1 MNADKHRQAMRHK
14 PQAAGDQ
21 RQTTLDKIRAQ
32 VEKLRRELNYHNYR
46 YYVLD
51 APEISDCDFDQLLKR
66 LQKLESEHP
75 ELVTPDSPTRR
86 VGGEPLK
93 MFANVR
99 HEIPMLSLDNTY
111 SFGELREFDARV
123 RKVLASGVEYLVEQK
138 VDGVAVSL
146 KYEAGR
152 FVLGATRGDG
162 EIGDD
167 VTNNIRTIR
176 SLPLEVRDAEKTQ
189 KRRRKDAVRSPQPTA
204 HSLLADFEVRGE
216 VLLTKRQ
223 FAEINR
229 EREEEGEAL
238 FANPRNACAG
248 TLKLLDP
255 KLVAQRKLD
264 LFIHTIPVPP
274 SGRLE
279 TDSQVLAALTRAGF
293 KVVPHTRPFVTID
306 EVIAY
311 VQEWDAR
318 RETLPYEVDGMVV
331 KVNSFAQRTELGE
344 TAKSPRWAVAY
355 KYAPK
360 QAVTIVRSID
370 FGVGRTGVVTP
381 VAVMDPVLLSGSTIR
396 HATLHNAAEVAR
408 KDIRVGDTVVI
419 EKAGE
424 VIPQVVKVVLEK
436 RPASAKPFKMP
447 EQCPSCLSRLV
458 REGEEVAWRCVNAS
472 CPAQI
477 QRRLEHFVGRNALDI
492 EGFGE
497 KLIVMLVEKG
507 VVRDFADLYALDRP
521 TLQSLER
528 MGEKS
533 SQNLLDAL
541 ERSNSRPFANLLFA
555 LGIRHVGISAARLL
569 VRHFPDIKDLE
580 QADAGQIA
588 AIPGIG
594 PVIAESIANFFSDQE
609 NLKLIERL
617 RKVGLPMSQPGTE
630 GPKPL
635 AGRTFVFTGG
645 LKRHT
650 RESAQELV
658 ARLGGT
664 PSSTVSKK
672 TDFVV
677 AGTDPGSKYDKAIK
691 LGVKTINEE
700 EFERMTNDER

>member
-1 MNADKHRQAMRHK
+1 MANDR
-14 PQAAGDQ
+14 
-21 RQTTLDKIRAQ
+21 IRAQ

-46 YYVLD
+46 YYVLND
-51 APEISDCDFDQLLKR
+51 PGISDYDFDQLLKR
-66 LQKLESEHP
+66 LQKLETEHP

-86 VGGEPLK
+86 VGGEPLET
-93 MFANVR
+93 FVSVR

-111 SFGELREFDARV
+111 SFDELREFDARV
-123 RKVLASGVEYLVEQK
+123 RKVFAAGVAYLVEQK

-152 FVLGATRGDG
+152 LALGATRGDG
-162 EIGDD
+162 ETGDD
-167 VTNNIRTIR
+167 VTNNVRTIR
-176 SLPLEVRDAEKTQ
+176 SLPLAVLPERENARAKG
-189 KRRRKDAVRSPQPTA
+189 RRNAGMTEQLT
-204 HSLLADFEVRGE
+204 DFEVRGE

-274 SGRLE
+274 SGRFATDLE
-279 TDSQVLAALTRAGF
+279 VLDALVRAGF
-293 KVVPHTRPFVTID
+293 KVIPHTRPMTTID
-306 EVIAY
+306 EVIAH
-311 VQEWDAR
+311 VQDWDTR

-331 KVNSFAQRTELGE
+331 KVNSFAQRTELGR

-355 KYAPK
+355 KYPPK
-360 QAVTIVRSID
+360 QATTVVHDID

-381 VAVMDPVLLSGSTIR
+381 VAVMDPVFLSGSTIQ
-396 HATLHNAAEVAR
+396 HATLHNADEVAR

-424 VIPQVVKVVLEK
+424 VIPQVVKVVLAK
-436 RPASAKPFKMP
+436 RPSSAKPFKMP
-447 EQCPSCLSRLV
+447 EQCPSCHSRLV
-458 REGEEVAWRCVNAS
+458 KEGEEVAWRCVNAS

-477 QRRLEHFVGRNALDI
+477 QRRLGHFVGRNALDI

-497 KLIVMLVEKG
+497 KLIVVLVEKKI
-507 VVRDFADLYALDRP
+507 VRDFADLYALDKP
-521 TLQSLER
+521 TLQNLER
-528 MGEKS
+528 MGDKS

-541 ERSNSRPFANLLFA
+541 EQSKTRPYASLLFA

-569 VRHFPDIKDLE
+569 ARHFPDIRDME

-594 PVIAESIANFFSDQE
+594 PVIAESIANFFHDKE

-617 RKVGLPMSQPGTE
+617 RKAGLQMSQPGTE

-635 AGRTFVFTGG
+635 AGKTFVFTGG

-650 RESAQELV
+650 RESAEELV

-664 PSSTVSKK
+664 PSSQVSKK
-672 TDFVV
+672 TDYVI
-677 AGTDPGSKYDKAIK
+677 AGTDPGSKYDKAKK
-691 LGVKTINEE
+691 LGVKIISED
-700 EFERMTNDER
+700 EFERMTKYE

>member
-1 MNADKHRQAMRHK
+1 MTSDR
-14 PQAAGDQ
+14 
-21 RQTTLDKIRAQ
+21 IRAQ

-46 YYVLD
+46 YYVLND
-51 APEISDCDFDQLLKR
+51 PEIPDYDFDRLLKR
-66 LQKLESEHP
+66 LEELEARHP
-75 ELVTPDSPTRR
+75 ELVTPDSPTQR

-93 MFANVR
+93 TFASVR

-111 SFGELREFDARV
+111 SLDELREFDARV
-123 RKVLASGVEYLVEQK
+123 RKVVNAGVGYLVEQK

-162 EIGDD
+162 ETGDD
-167 VTNNIRTIR
+167 VTNNLRTVR
-176 SLPLEVRDAEKTQ
+176 SLPLEMLDARTQ
-189 KRRRKDAVRSPQPTA
+189 PAFSGERSA
-204 HSLLADFEVRGE
+204 GKVGRLADFEVRGE
-216 VLLTKRQ
+216 VLLTKKQ

-255 KLVAQRKLD
+255 KLVAQRRLD

-274 SGRLE
+274 SGRFA
-279 TDSQVLAALTRAGF
+279 TDSEVLDALSRGGF
-293 KVVPHTRPFVTID
+293 KTIPHTQPLATIE
-306 EVIAY
+306 EVIAH
-311 VQEWDAR
+311 VQEWDTR
-318 RETLPYEVDGMVV
+318 REALPYEVDGMVV
-331 KVNSFAQRTELGE
+331 KVNSFAQRTELGQ

-355 KYAPK
+355 KYQPE
-360 QAVTIVRSID
+360 QAITVIRAID

-381 VAVMDPVLLSGSTIR
+381 VAVMDPVFLSGSTIR
-396 HATLHNAAEVAR
+396 HATLHNADEVSR
-408 KDIRVGDTVVI
+408 KDIRIGDTVVI

-424 VIPQVVKVVLEK
+424 VIPQVVKVVRAK

-447 EQCPSCLSRLV
+447 GQCPSCNSWLV
-458 REGEEVAWRCVNAS
+458 KEGEEVAWRCVNAS
-472 CPAQI
+472 CPVQI
-477 QRRLEHFVGRNALDI
+477 QRRLGHFVGRNALDI

-497 KLIVMLVEKG
+497 KLIVLLVKMG
-507 VVRDFADLYALDRP
+507 IVRDFADLYALDKP
-521 TLQSLER
+521 TLQNLER
-528 MGEKS
+528 MGDKS

-541 ERSNSRPFANLLFA
+541 KQSWTRPYTNLLFA

-569 VRHFPDIKDLE
+569 VRHFPDIRDLE

-594 PVIAESIANFFSDQE
+594 PVIAESIANFLHDKE

-617 RKVGLPMSQPGTE
+617 RKAGLQMSQPGTE

-635 AGRTFVFTGG
+635 SGKTFVFTGG
-645 LKRHT
+645 LKLHT
-650 RESAQELV
+650 RESAEELV

-664 PSSTVSKK
+664 PLSQVSKK
-672 TDFVV
+672 TDYVV
-677 AGTDPGSKYDKAIK
+677 AGTEPGSKYDRAKK

-700 EFERMTNDER
+700 EFERMMKDEL

>member
-1 MNADKHRQAMRHK
+1 MRTGQGENTNPK
-14 PQAAGDQ
+14 SEAEK
-21 RQTTLDKIRAQ
+21 RI
-32 VEKLRRELNYHNYR
+32 EKLRKELNYHNYR
-46 YYVLD
+46 YYVLND
-51 APEISDCDFDQLLKR
+51 PEISDYDFDRLLKR
-66 LQKLESEHP
+66 LQKLEAEHP

-93 MFANVR
+93 TFASVR

-111 SFGELREFDARV
+111 SFDELREFDARV
-123 RKVLASGVEYLVEQK
+123 RKQAAAGVEYLVEEK

-146 KYEAGR
+146 KYRAGR

-162 EIGDD
+162 ETGDD
-167 VTNNIRTIR
+167 VTRNIRTVR
-176 SLPLEVRDAEKTQ
+176 SLPLEVLDAKTQ
-189 KRRRKDAVRSPQPTA
+189 PAFRGEGLS
-204 HSLLADFEVRGE
+204 DFEVRGE
-216 VLLTKRQ
+216 VLLTRKQ

-255 KLVAQRKLD
+255 KLVAQRRLD

-274 SGRLE
+274 SGRFA
-279 TDSQVLAALTRAGF
+279 TDSEVLAALSRAGF
-293 KVVPHTRPFVTID
+293 KVVPRTRPMTTID
-306 EVIAY
+306 EVIAH
-311 VQEWDAR
+311 VQEWDTR
-318 RETLPYEVDGMVV
+318 RAALAYEVDGMVV
-331 KVNSFAQRTELGE
+331 KVNSFAQRAELGQ

-360 QAVTIVRSID
+360 QAITVVRAID

-381 VAVMDPVLLSGSTIR
+381 VAVMDPVFLSGSTIER
-396 HATLHNAAEVAR
+396 ATLHNADEVAR

-424 VIPQVVKVVLEK
+424 VIPQVVKVVPGK
-436 RPASAKPFKMP
+436 RPASAKRFKMP
-447 EQCPSCLSRLV
+447 EQCPSCRSRLV

-477 QRRLEHFVGRNALDI
+477 QRRLAHFVGRNALDI
-492 EGFGE
+492 EGFGD
-497 KLIVMLVEKG
+497 KLIVALVEKG
-507 VVRDFADLYALDRP
+507 IVRDFADLYALDKP
-521 TLQSLER
+521 TLQNLER
-528 MGEKS
+528 MGDKS

-541 ERSNSRPFANLLFA
+541 EQSKTRPYTNLLFA

-569 VRHFPDIKDLE
+569 ARHFPDIKALE
-580 QADAGQIA
+580 QADAGRIA

-594 PVIAESIANFFSDQE
+594 PVIAESIANFIHDRE
-609 NLKLIERL
+609 NLRLIERL
-617 RKVGLPMSQPGTE
+617 RRAGLQMSQPATE

-635 AGRTFVFTGG
+635 AGKTFVFTGG
-645 LKRHT
+645 LKRLT

-664 PSSTVSKK
+664 PSSVVSKK
-672 TDFVV
+672 TDYVV
-677 AGTDPGSKYDKAIK
+677 AGTDPGSKYDKAKK
-691 LGVKTINEE
+691 LGVKILSEE
-700 EFERMTNDER
+700 EFERMMNDD

>member
-1 MNADKHRQAMRHK
+1 MSDR
-14 PQAAGDQ
+14 
-21 RQTTLDKIRAQ
+21 IRAQ
-32 VEKLRRELNYHNYR
+32 VERLRKELNYHNHR
-46 YYVLD
+46 YYVLND
-51 APEISDCDFDQLLKR
+51 PEISDYDFDQLLKR
-66 LQKLESEHP
+66 LQKLEAGHP

-93 MFANVR
+93 VFASVR
-99 HEIPMLSLDNTY
+99 HEISMLSLDNTY
-111 SFGELREFDARV
+111 SFDELREFDERV
-123 RKVLASGVEYLVEQK
+123 RKALASGDTIPNRSDSGHVPNGVEYLVEQK

-146 KYEAGR
+146 KYKAGR

-162 EIGDD
+162 ETGDD
-167 VTNNIRTIR
+167 VTGNIRTIR
-176 SLPLEVRDAEKTQ
+176 SLPLEVMEE
-189 KRRRKDAVRSPQPTA
+189 RKSARAQERKNARTIER
-204 HSLLADFEVRGE
+204 LADFEVRGE

-255 KLVAQRKLD
+255 KLVAQRRLD
-264 LFIHTIPVPP
+264 IFIHTIPIPP
-274 SGRLE
+274 SGRGVKTPYE
-279 TDSQVLAALTRAGF
+279 TDLQVLDALARAGF
-293 KVVPHTRPFVTID
+293 KVIPHTRPLATID
-306 EVIAY
+306 EVIAH
-311 VQEWDAR
+311 VREWDIR
-318 RETLPYEVDGMVV
+318 REMLPYEVDGMVV
-331 KVNSFAQRTELGE
+331 KVNSFAQRTELGQ

-355 KYAPK
+355 KYPPK
-360 QAVTIVRSID
+360 QATTVVRAID

-381 VAVMDPVLLSGSTIR
+381 VAKMDPVFLSGSTIQ
-396 HATLHNAAEVAR
+396 HATLHNADEVAR

-436 RPASAKPFKMP
+436 RPASAKRFKMP
-447 EQCPSCLSRLV
+447 EQCPSCHSQLV
-458 REGEEVAWRCVNAS
+458 KEGEEVAWRCVNAS

-477 QRRLEHFVGRNALDI
+477 QRRLAHFVGRNALDI

-497 KLIVMLVEKG
+497 KLIVLLVEKG
-507 VVRDFADLYALDRP
+507 IVTDFTDLYSLDKP
-521 TLQSLER
+521 TLQNLER
-528 MGEKS
+528 MGDKS

-541 ERSNSRPFANLLFA
+541 EQSKTRPYTNLLFA

-569 VRHFPDIKDLE
+569 ARHFPDIRDLE

-588 AIPGIG
+588 AIPAVG
-594 PVIAESIANFFSDQE
+594 PVIAESIANFFSDKE

-617 RKVGLPMSQPGTE
+617 RKVGLQTSQPRTE
-630 GPKPL
+630 GPKLL
-635 AGRTFVFTGG
+635 AGKTFVFTGG

-672 TDFVV
+672 TDYVV
-677 AGTDPGSKYDKAIK
+677 AGTDPGSKYDKAK
-691 LGVKTINEE
+691 RLGVKIINEDE
-700 EFERMTNDER
+700 LERMVKK

>member
-1 MNADKHRQAMRHK
+1 VTSDR
-14 PQAAGDQ
+14 
-21 RQTTLDKIRAQ
+21 IRAQ

-46 YYVLD
+46 YYVLND
-51 APEISDCDFDQLLKR
+51 PEISDYDFDQLLKR
-66 LQKLESEHP
+66 LQKLETEHP
-75 ELVTPDSPTRR
+75 ELVTPDSPTQR

-93 MFANVR
+93 MFATVR

-111 SFGELREFDARV
+111 SFDELREFDARV
-123 RKVLASGVEYLVEQK
+123 RKVIATGVEYLVEQK

-146 KYEAGR
+146 MYEAGR

-162 EIGDD
+162 ETGDD
-167 VTNNIRTIR
+167 VTNNVRTIR
-176 SLPLEVRDAEKTQ
+176 SLPLEITEWPRDQGAKGPSEK
-189 KRRRKDAVRSPQPTA
+189 KRPLD
-204 HSLLADFEVRGE
+204 HSTTGPLGHFRLTDFEVRGE

-274 SGRLE
+274 SGCYE
-279 TDSQVLAALTRAGF
+279 TDLQVLDALTRAGF
-293 KVVPHTRPFVTID
+293 KVIPHTRPLTTID
-306 EVIAY
+306 EVIAH
-311 VQEWDAR
+311 VREWDAR

-331 KVNSFAQRTELGE
+331 KVNSFAQRLELGQ

-355 KYAPK
+355 KYPPK
-360 QAVTIVRSID
+360 QATTVVRDID

-381 VAVMDPVLLSGSTIR
+381 VAEMDPVFLSGSTIR
-396 HATLHNAAEVAR
+396 HATLHNADEVAR

-436 RPASAKPFKMP
+436 RPSSAKPFKMP
-447 EQCPSCLSRLV
+447 DQCPSCHSRLV

-477 QRRLEHFVGRNALDI
+477 QRRLGHFVGRNALDI

-497 KLIVMLVEKG
+497 KLIVVLVEKG
-507 VVRDFADLYALDRP
+507 IVWDFSDLYALGLQ

-528 MGEKS
+528 VGEKS

-541 ERSNSRPFANLLFA
+541 EQSKTRPYVNLLFA

-569 VRHFPDIKDLE
+569 ARHFPDIKHLE
-580 QADAGQIA
+580 RADAEQIA
-588 AIPGIG
+588 EIPGIG
-594 PVIAESIANFFSDQE
+594 PVIAESITNFFSDKE
-609 NLKLIERL
+609 NLKLIEHL
-617 RKVGLPMSQPGTE
+617 RKVGLQMSQPGTE
-630 GPKPL
+630 GSKPL
-635 AGRTFVFTGG
+635 TGKTFVFTGG
-645 LKRHT
+645 LKRHS

-664 PSSTVSKK
+664 PSSQVSKK
-672 TDFVV
+672 TDYVV
-677 AGTDPGSKYDKAIK
+677 AGTDPGSKYDKAKK
-691 LGVKTINEE
+691 LGVKVINEDELE
-700 EFERMTNDER
+700 EMTKYE